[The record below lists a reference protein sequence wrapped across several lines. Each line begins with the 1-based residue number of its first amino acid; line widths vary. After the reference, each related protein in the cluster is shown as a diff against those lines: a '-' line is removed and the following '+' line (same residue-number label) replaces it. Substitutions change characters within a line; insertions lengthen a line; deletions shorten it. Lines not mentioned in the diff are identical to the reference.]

1 MSFIVE
7 IQRRIRELE
16 SQIQNN
22 NGEVDELKKIL
33 SNLQRMEFEEDLREQ
48 GDKQLLQEVVVNK
61 QQTI

>member
-22 NGEVDELKKIL
+22 SGEVDELKKIL